1 MAGERGPKDEPSF
14 DTQALL
20 GVSDAELHETRGRRA
35 PRRGPPKG
43 VIAAAIGGVVVVVGV
58 VVLAGRGEPE
68 VVRVGPA
75 AASAPAVAPVPSP
88 SATADAP
95 APSGAAA
102 VVEPAPDPRASLPP
116 VVVPVAPA
124 EPSREPRE
132 REAPRGAG
140 RARDDARG
148 AAARAA
154 GRPTGP
160 DDVDRALERLTQ
172 QTGDQHAAA
181 GALEAARAA
190 YAEECAAGRGVSCAR
205 WGTLLAEGRG
215 GARDE
220 GGARDAFGQAC
231 RLRAPEGC
239 LALARASEGRAAL
252 EALEAA
258 CDLASAKGCRGAADH
273 VSESGGPEARVISL
287 RARACALG
295 DASSCDGARTATG
308 S

>member
-35 PRRGPPKG
+35 PRRSPKG
-43 VIAAAIGGVVVVVGV
+43 LIAAAVGGVLVVTVGL
-58 VVLAGRGEPE
+58 VLATRGGPE
-68 VVRVGPA
+68 VVKLGPPD
-75 AASAPAVAPVPSP
+75 ASASPQAAGALP
-88 SATADAP
+88 SATPTPSASGAP
-95 APSGAAA
+95 AS
-102 VVEPAPDPRASLPP
+102 VEPAPDPRASLPP
-116 VVVPVAPA
+116 VVVPVAET
-124 EPSREPRE
+124 EPTRAPRTTRDREARE
-132 REAPRGAG
+132 REAPASKGSRVS
-140 RARDDARG
+140 
-148 AAARAA
+148 

-160 DDVDRALERLTQ
+160 DDVDRAMERLAK

-190 YAEECAAGRGVSCAR
+190 YAEECAAGRGSSCTR
-205 WGTLLAEGRG
+205 WGALLVDGRG

-231 RLRAPEGC
+231 RLRSPEGC

-252 EALEAA
+252 EALESA
-258 CDLASAKGCRGAADH
+258 CDLASAAGCRGAAEYVRD
-273 VSESGGPEARVISL
+273 SGGPEARVISL

-295 DASSCDGARTATG
+295 DPASCDDGARTSTTR
-308 S
+308 

>member
-20 GVSDAELHETRGRRA
+20 GVSDAELHEARGRRA

-43 VIAAAIGGVVVVVGV
+43 LIAAAVGGVVVVIAGV
-58 VVLAGRGEPE
+58 VMLGRSGPE
-68 VVRVGPA
+68 VVKVGPS
-75 AASAPAVAPVPSP
+75 ASATPTPTAAPPSVAPVPAP
-88 SATADAP
+88 SASSAT
-95 APSGAAA
+95 
-102 VVEPAPDPRASLPP
+102 VEPAPDPRASLPP
-116 VVVPVAPA
+116 VVVPVAEA
-124 EPSREPRE
+124 EPE
-132 REAPRGAG
+132 RAPRP
-140 RARDDARG
+140 RDGARG
-148 AAARAA
+148 RDAPRTGARAA

-160 DDVDRALERLTQ
+160 DDVDRAMERLAKQ
-172 QTGDQHAAA
+172 SGDQHAAA
-181 GALEAARAA
+181 GALEAARTA
-190 YAEECAAGRGVSCAR
+190 YAEECAAGRGASCTR
-205 WGTLLAEGRG
+205 WGALLAEGRG

-231 RLRAPEGC
+231 RLRAPDGC

-258 CDLASAKGCRGAADH
+258 CDLASAAGCRGAAEY
-273 VSESGGPEARVISL
+273 VSQSGGPEARVISL

-295 DASSCDGARTATG
+295 DATSCDGARTSSG

>member
-20 GVSDAELHETRGRRA
+20 GVSDAELHETRGRRP
-35 PRRGPPKG
+35 PRRSPKG
-43 VIAAAIGGVVVVVGV
+43 LIAAAVGGVLVVTVGV
-58 VVLAGRGEPE
+58 VLATRGGPE
-68 VVRVGPA
+68 VVKLGPA
-75 AASAPAVAPVPSP
+75 ASATPQAASATPAPATPAPAVRASP
-88 SATADAP
+88 
-95 APSGAAA
+95 AA
-102 VVEPAPDPRASLPP
+102 VEPAPDPRASLPP
-116 VVVPVAPA
+116 VVVPVAEA
-124 EPSREPRE
+124 EPSRAPRAPRDREPRG
-132 REAPRGAG
+132 REGPATKSSRVS
-140 RARDDARG
+140 
-148 AAARAA
+148 

-160 DDVDRALERLTQ
+160 DDVDRAMERLAK

-181 GALEAARAA
+181 GALEAARVA
-190 YAEECAAGRGVSCAR
+190 YAEECAAGRGSSCTR
-205 WGTLLAEGRG
+205 WGALLVEGRG

-258 CDLASAKGCRGAADH
+258 CDLASAAGCRGAAEY
-273 VSESGGPEARVISL
+273 VRTSGGPEARVISL

-295 DASSCDGARTATG
+295 DAASCDGARTSTG